1 MPNYKESEYYY
12 SSAKIAAMSGK
23 LIPSQVLLSLC
34 DSASYGAA
42 LDRLR
47 EYGVEPV
54 NYNGKPDTELTL
66 ASYSAS
72 MFSTLAGFLPDGEI
86 VGALRA
92 EYDCHNIK
100 TAVKCRY
107 LKTDPEP
114 YFIAAGSVPPE
125 AAVRAADT
133 GDFSAVYPE
142 TIASAAG
149 AAAKKLDSDG
159 DLRSFES
166 AVDRSCFD
174 RLSELAG
181 SFGYPTLADI
191 ISLKSDLLN
200 LVTASRIRR
209 VKNPDTAKLLASDAF
224 VPGGRIPREK
234 FYPEGESSPAL
245 PLSALEPLLSEEE
258 LRQITNAAS
267 NERPDVLSAACDR
280 VLLSYIRRACGREQL
295 GIKPVILFIATFV
308 YAVKDL
314 RIILSGLESGKP
326 GAGIK
331 EELIF

>member
-23 LIPSQVLLSLC
+23 LIPAQVLVSLC

-47 EYGVEPV
+47 EYGVEAV
-54 NYNGKPDTELTL
+54 IDGGKPDTELTL
-66 ASYSAS
+66 AAYSSS

-86 VGALRA
+86 VEALRA

-107 LKTDPEP
+107 LKTDPTP
-114 YFIAAGSVPPE
+114 YFIAVGSVPPE
-125 AAVRAADT
+125 AAVMAADT
-133 GDFSAVYPE
+133 GDFSAAYPE

-181 SFGYPTLADI
+181 SFGYPTLSDI
-191 ISLKSDLLN
+191 VSLKSDLLN

-234 FYPEGESSPAL
+234 FYPEGESS
-245 PLSALEPLLSEEE
+245 LSALEPLLSEEE
-258 LRQITNAAS
+258 LRQITDAAS